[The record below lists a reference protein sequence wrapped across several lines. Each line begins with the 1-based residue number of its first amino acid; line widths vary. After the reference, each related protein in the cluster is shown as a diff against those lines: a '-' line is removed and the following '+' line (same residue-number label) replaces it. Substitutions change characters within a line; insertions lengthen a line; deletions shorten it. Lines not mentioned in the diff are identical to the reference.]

1 MANLYYSNIFYND
14 VDRDREA
21 PWRAEL
27 QEFRQ
32 MLRQEMRQMREMMER
47 MYMGPIRNRRENL
60 AHNDDGI
67 RVKPTCHQRLAP
79 INRAPVYEDL
89 SDDDVSCIQPVSN
102 HIYESPNRKTVHE
115 ENVSYSKKVELPLEK
130 QHVQPQPLVPTTIPV
145 EEYPPQARPIT
156 ITTEINDNGDSFEED
171 NQVEGDVKKKIF
183 GEIIMEGDENE
194 KSCLGTIYVDFSKY
208 LSPEE
213 PRAIYEDFSKYLSS
227 EESCAIYED
236 FSKYLSPEE
245 PRVTHRKENSRTSFF
260 QVGVSDVGRNL
271 LIFSMKTKIENM
283 FKIILK
289 QHRLIRSLPIRGQWK
304 YKRKALIVKPRLYV
318 FFFTRTRFA
327 SSFISFLTRI
337 GFVLFLFLLE

>member
-1 MANLYYSNIFYND
+1 MANLYNSNIFYND

-32 MLRQEMRQMREMMER
+32 MLRQEMHQMREMMER

-60 AHNDDGI
+60 VHNDDGI
-67 RVKPTCHQRLAP
+67 RVKPTCHHRLAP
-79 INRAPVYEDL
+79 INRAPGYEDL

-102 HIYESPNRKTVHE
+102 HIYESSNRKTVYE
-115 ENVSYSKKVELPLEK
+115 ENVSYSTKVELPLEK

-145 EEYPPQARPIT
+145 EEYPPQAQPIT

-171 NQVEGDVKKKIF
+171 NQVEGDIKEKIF

-208 LSPEE
+208 LSLEE
-213 PRAIYEDFSKYLSS
+213 PDAIYV
-227 EESCAIYED
+227 D

-245 PRVTHRKENSRTSFF
+245 PRVTYRKENSRTSFF
-260 QVGVSDVGRNL
+260 QVGVSDVGWNL
-271 LIFSMKTKIENM
+271 LIFSMKTKIEKM

-289 QHRLIRSLPIRGQWK
+289 QHRLIRSLPIHRQWK
-304 YKRKALIVKPRLYV
+304 YKRKDLIVKPRLYV
-318 FFFTRTRFA
+318 FFFY
-327 SSFISFLTRI
+327 
-337 GFVLFLFLLE
+337 